1 LQRGRSVSRSLLN
14 QEAFRLEKDSEVGYA
29 FFVWLVPEAL
39 IGNLLV
45 LYLLTAAITSYIVQC
60 KRQ

>member
-45 LYLLTAAITSYIVQC
+45 LYLLTAAITATS
-60 KRQ
+60 R